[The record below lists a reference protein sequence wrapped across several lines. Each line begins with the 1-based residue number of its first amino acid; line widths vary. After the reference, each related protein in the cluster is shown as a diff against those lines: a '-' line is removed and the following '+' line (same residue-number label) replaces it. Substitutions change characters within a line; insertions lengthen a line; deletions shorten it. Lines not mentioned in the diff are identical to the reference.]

1 MHTTT
6 TTNTFFSV
14 ETNFFSADQKSFFSD
29 DVILDIE
36 PDGVIDSVFFL
47 HYDFLV
53 RVVSTSFVDV
63 NLYSEKI
70 VINFQT
76 EIVY

>member
-1 MHTTT
+1 MHT

-53 RVVSTSFVDV
+53 RVVPTSFVDV
-63 NLYSEKI
+63 NLYWKKI